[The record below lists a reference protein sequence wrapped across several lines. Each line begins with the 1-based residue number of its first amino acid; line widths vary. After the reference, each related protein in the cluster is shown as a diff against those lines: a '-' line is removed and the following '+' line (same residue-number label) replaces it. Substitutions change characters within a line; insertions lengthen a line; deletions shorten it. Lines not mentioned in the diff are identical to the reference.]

1 MNNLKK
7 YNVLSLKNF
16 IKENENIKGL
26 NSMKKEKLISLILSK
41 KYNFENIPIIKKEY
55 IKKNFVK

>member
-1 MNNLKK
+1 MNILKK

-26 NSMKKEKLISLILSK
+26 STMKKEKLILLILSK
-41 KYNFENIPIIKKEY
+41 KFNFDNIPIIKKEY
-55 IKKNFVK
+55 IKKNVVK

>member
-16 IKENENIKGL
+16 IKQNENIKGL
-26 NSMKKEKLISLILSK
+26 NSMKKEKLILLILSK
-41 KYNFENIPIIKKEY
+41 KYNFENIPIIKNEY
-55 IKKNFVK
+55 IKKNVVK